1 MDTELKGKVAIVTG
15 GARGIGK
22 AISLAMAREGAAVV
36 VADIDIAQAES
47 AVDEIRSLLEK
58 EGREFEGIG
67 ILLDVSSYESA
78 ASVVEQVVS
87 TFGRLDILVNNAG
100 ICQTF
105 RFADMSVEDWE
116 RVIRVNLTGAFNCCK
131 AAAPFMMHQRSGRII
146 NMSSLAGKS
155 GGLLVGASY
164 SASKAGILGLTKA
177 LARELAGYG
186 VTVNAVAPGTTET
199 GILSVF
205 PPGSTEKLIKSIPLG
220 RLAKPEDIAAVA
232 VFLASG
238 PASFITGEVIDVN
251 GGQFID

>member
-22 AISLAMAREGAAVV
+22 AISLAMAREGAAII
-36 VADIDIAQAES
+36 VADIDIAQAEI

-58 EGREFEGIG
+58 EGHEFKGIG
-67 ILLDVSSYESA
+67 ILLDVSSYENA
-78 ASVVEQVVS
+78 ASVVEQVIS

-105 RFADMSVEDWE
+105 RFTDMSVEDWE
-116 RVIRVNLTGAFNCCK
+116 RAIRVNLTGAFNCCK
-131 AAAPFMMHQRSGRII
+131 AAVPFMMHQRSGRII

-186 VTVNAVAPGTTET
+186 VTVNAVSPGTTET

-205 PPGSTEKLIKSIPLG
+205 PPGSTENLIKSIPLG